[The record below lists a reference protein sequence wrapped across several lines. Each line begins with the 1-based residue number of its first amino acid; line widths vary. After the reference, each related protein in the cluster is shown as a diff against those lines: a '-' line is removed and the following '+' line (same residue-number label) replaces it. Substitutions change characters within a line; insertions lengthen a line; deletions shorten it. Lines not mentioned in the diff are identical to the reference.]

1 MSKPHGEKLINRDIV
16 KGRDRIREAE
26 RLSHKMPF
34 LAVVIGDSLGMPRQQ
49 AGVKVND
56 TYLYL
61 LQTWWCKRY
70 GQAIVWPLIR
80 GGARLQDLV
89 VEFQGY
95 FLPYIGHNK
104 IDVCI
109 VHLGIVDCAPRP
121 LPFLMRSG
129 LSQVHP
135 WLRSKI
141 ANFLHRNR
149 QRLSRVGWS
158 FRLTSPNKFNKLYS
172 NFLQLLSLQCGRTY
186 CINMPPALEDTY
198 LHSPGLKDSIVRYN
212 EIINKVASEIDG
224 IKIIDVFSKFQ
235 QDPKYYVT
243 QDLHIT
249 KEAHNWIYQQITE
262 YEAIVQ
268 D

>member
-1 MSKPHGEKLINRDIV
+1 MSNKYGMKLSNRHIV
-16 KGRDRIREAE
+16 KGRDKIREAKG
-26 RLSHKMPF
+26 LSHKTPF

-49 AGVKVND
+49 ADVNIND

-61 LQTWWCKRY
+61 LQTRWYEKY
-70 GQAIVWPLIR
+70 GQVIVWPLIR
-80 GGARLQDLV
+80 GGARLQDLII
-89 VEFQGY
+89 EFQGY
-95 FLPYIGHNK
+95 FLPYIGHKK

-135 WLRSKI
+135 WLRSKM
-141 ANFLHRNR
+141 ANFLHQNR
-149 QRLSRVGWS
+149 ERLSRIGWS

-172 NFLQLLSLQCGRTY
+172 NFLQLLSLQCGRIY

-212 EIINKVASEIDG
+212 EIINKVASTIDG
-224 IKIIDVFSKFQ
+224 IKVIDVFNKFQ
-235 QDPKYYVT
+235 EDPKYYVT
-243 QDLHIT
+243 PDLHIT